1 MQLAFGSGALWGE
14 RTDLG
19 TVTGVGPRQFGV
31 LQDVTI
37 DFDWTDKELY
47 GQYQFPVAI
56 GRGQAKITGKAKFA
70 RVLGLLYSDL
80 FFGIATSTGQFGVQE
95 YEADTVPATTPF
107 QITVANAA
115 SYNDDLGVYYATGS
129 QAAGAPFNR
138 VTTPSAAGQYSVNF
152 ATGVYT
158 FSSADAGLA
167 VLISYTYNITSTGQK
182 ITITNQLMGTMPT
195 FKATFYTTYSGK
207 GTALRLNACTASK
220 LSLPT
225 RIDDWTIEELDFMA
239 FADPTGTIGYFST
252 VE

>member
-19 TVTGVGPRQFGV
+19 IASGVGPRQFGV
-31 LQDVTI
+31 LQDISV
-37 DFDWTDKELY
+37 DFDWTNKELY

-70 RVLGLLYSDL
+70 RILGLLYSDL
-80 FFGIATSTGQFGVQE
+80 FFGQAAVTGQFGVQE
-95 YEADTVPATTPF
+95 YEADTIPGTTPF
-107 QITVANAA
+107 QITVGNAA
-115 SYNDDLGVYYATGS
+115 SYNDDLGVFYAASGL
-129 QAAGAPFNR
+129 AFNR
-138 VTTPSAAGQYSVNF
+138 VTTPSSAGQYSVNF

-167 VLISYTYNITSTGQK
+167 VLISYTYNVTTSGEK
-182 ITITNQLMGTMPT
+182 ITITNQLMGVMPT

-207 GTALRLNACTASK
+207 GTSLRLNACTAQK

-239 FADPTGTIGYFST
+239 FADASGTIGIFST

>member
-31 LQDVTI
+31 LQDITV
-37 DFDWTDKELY
+37 DFDWTNKELY
-47 GQYQFPVAI
+47 GQFQFPVAI

-70 RVLGLLYSDL
+70 QILGLLYSDL
-80 FFGIATSTGQFGVQE
+80 FFGQAAVTGQFGIQE

-107 QITVANAA
+107 QITVGNAA
-115 SYNDDLGVYYATGS
+115 SYNDDLGVTYAATGLR
-129 QAAGAPFNR
+129 FNR

-152 ATGVYT
+152 STGVYT

-167 VLISYTYNITSTGQK
+167 VLISYTYNVTSSGEK
-182 ITITNQLMGTMPT
+182 ITITNQLMGIMPT
-195 FKATFYTTYSGK
+195 FKSTFYTTYSGK
-207 GTALRLNACTASK
+207 GTALRLNACAAQK

-239 FADPTGTIGYFST
+239 FADASGTIGYFST

>member
-1 MQLAFGSGALWGE
+1 MQLAFGAGALWGE

-31 LQDVTI
+31 LQDIAI
-37 DFDWTDKELY
+37 DFDWTNKELY

-70 RVLGLLYSDL
+70 QILGLLYSDL
-80 FFGIATSTGQFGVQE
+80 FFGLAAVTGQFGIQE
-95 YEADTVPATTPF
+95 YEADTIPATTPF
-107 QITVANAA
+107 QITVGNAS
-115 SYNDDLGVYYATGS
+115 SYNDDLGVSYAATGIR
-129 QAAGAPFNR
+129 FNR
-138 VTTPSAAGQYSVNF
+138 VTTPAAAGQYSVNF
-152 ATGVYT
+152 STGVYT

-167 VLISYTYNITSTGQK
+167 VLISYTYNVTSSGEK
-182 ITITNQLMGTMPT
+182 ITISNQLMGIMPT

-207 GTALRLNACTASK
+207 GTALRLNACAAQK

-239 FADPTGTIGYFST
+239 FANAAGTIGYFST

>member
-19 TVTGVGPRQFGV
+19 LTSGVGPRQFGV
-31 LQDVTI
+31 LQDISV
-37 DFDWTDKELY
+37 DFDWTNKELY

-70 RVLGLLYSDL
+70 QILGLLYSDL
-80 FFGIATSTGQFGVQE
+80 FWGQPATTGQFGIAE
-95 YEADTVPATTPF
+95 FEADAIPATTPF

-115 SYNDDLGVYYATGS
+115 SYNDDLGVSYAATG
-129 QAAGAPFNR
+129 QRFNR

-167 VLISYTYNITSTGQK
+167 VLISYTYNVTTSGEK
-182 ITITNQLMGTMPT
+182 ITITNQLMGIMPT

-225 RIDDWTIEELDFMA
+225 KIDDWTIEELDFMA
-239 FADPTGTIGYFST
+239 FADASGTIGYFST